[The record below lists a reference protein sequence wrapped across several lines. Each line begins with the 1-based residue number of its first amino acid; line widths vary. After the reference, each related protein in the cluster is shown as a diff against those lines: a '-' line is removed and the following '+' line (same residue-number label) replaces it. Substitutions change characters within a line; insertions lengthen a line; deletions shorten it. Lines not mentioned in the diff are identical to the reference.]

1 MTAVSIIMSE
11 MNWTSNISKQGCPV
25 ENLLKLLSWKQ
36 EAFGELGSSIRPL
49 CPSPS
54 PSPPLRWQNS
64 SQQPVPPI
72 HNPTPMVLYHLS
84 TNKSIWETLEQPFV
98 AKAHWSLLFTESTH
112 YKCTQLL
119 PSTWGPQVPEKG
131 SIMASETKRPSK
143 LEKIKG
149 LVSSPLSLAAAHWGL
164 CLLFSQNDSLH
175 STVLVCTQ
183 QQPLGRIS
191 SIHQA
196 QVGLFSCFVRAKKN
210 FVSLAVLFILI
221 TYTLHLWR
229 VKKLP
234 SEYAL
239 TCVTPGGQWYAPLY
253 DNCFVCLLQELR
265 ADVEAI

>member
-1 MTAVSIIMSE
+1 MPGWKSVETIANSSVGSKRHLGSLEAVSA
-11 MNWTSNISKQGCPV
+11 PFV
-25 ENLLKLLSWKQ
+25 PPRP
-36 EAFGELGSSIRPL
+36 RPL
-49 CPSPS
+49 PSVDKTAHMRLCLPS
-54 PSPPLRWQNS
+54 TIPP
-64 SQQPVPPI
+64 
-72 HNPTPMVLYHLS
+72 PMVLYHLS

-221 TYTLHLWR
+221 TYTLHLKSKHCQRHNGPR
-229 VKKLP
+229 V
-234 SEYAL
+234 L
-239 TCVTPGGQWYAPLY
+239 TL
-253 DNCFVCLLQELR
+253 
-265 ADVEAI
+265 